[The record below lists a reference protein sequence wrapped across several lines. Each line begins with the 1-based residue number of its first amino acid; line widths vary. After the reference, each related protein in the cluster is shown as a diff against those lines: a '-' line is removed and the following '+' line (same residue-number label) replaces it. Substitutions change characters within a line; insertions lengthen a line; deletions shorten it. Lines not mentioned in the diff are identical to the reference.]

1 MSDLHLPAGV
11 TYAAAT
17 RCWNCGRMVKHK
29 PEGGPRRWH
38 ACSLRWLS
46 GIRWRAHQE
55 GWHSGY
61 RFAVEN
67 RDEPL
72 VRADGED
79 YGTGWAGHMR
89 VGHLTLPC
97 GESDDD

>member
-1 MSDLHLPAGV
+1 MPDMPDGV
-11 TYAAAT
+11 SWCGES
-17 RCWNCGRMVKHK
+17 RCWSCGRMVKHH
-29 PEGGPRRWH
+29 PQGGPQRFHW
-38 ACSLRWLS
+38 CSLRWLS
-46 GIRWRAHQE
+46 RRCWTSYQD

-72 VRADGED
+72 VLADGVD

-89 VGHLTLPC
+89 VGHLTVLAEERRSEP
-97 GESDDD
+97 